1 MTDVNRLWI
10 LLAWVVLGG
19 LLGGCSQVENRTSV
33 GADGVVKKSI
43 TISENMAGAMGGVEM
58 TAESLRA
65 KLKLPGDDWEFDD
78 LSDEDEVKIRVSKV
92 FDSLESAAV
101 DFELAVSEDQ
111 SVLGRSEFLVGDDGA
126 EFVERYAM
134 KVPLPADEVEAEIV
148 EGAAKLREAWTIG
161 ELTDAESRRLSVAGR
176 EILMNA
182 VFGPS
187 EPLFP
192 ILVSSPGRF
201 EREVRL
207 RCFEPMTELFL
218 SVDGVS
224 EEETRGMVLS
234 FFKVL
239 DTEEEF
245 GGTAPKIE
253 MGNEEEEKTET
264 TYSIQVVF
272 SSPNLVE
279 GNGRFDVFQG
289 EYFWDFYSMR
299 LETSPI
305 EMRVKFRR

>member
-1 MTDVNRLWI
+1 MSVVKRNWI

-19 LLGGCSQVENRTSV
+19 LLGGCSQVENRTAV

-43 TISENMAGAMGGVEM
+43 TITENMAGAMGGADI

-65 KLKLPGDDWEFDD
+65 KLMLPGDDWEFED

-101 DFELAVSEDQ
+101 DFELAVSEEQ
-111 SVLGRSEFLVGDDGA
+111 AVLGRSEFLVGDDGA
-126 EFVERYAM
+126 EFVERYSM
-134 KVPLPADEVEAEIV
+134 KVPLPADEVESEIAK
-148 EGAAKLREAWTIG
+148 GAARLRQAWTIG
-161 ELTDAESRRLSVAGR
+161 ELTDAESQRLSVAGR

-224 EEETRGMVLS
+224 EDEARGLVLS
-234 FFKVL
+234 FFKAL

-245 GGTAPKIE
+245 GGAAPEIE
-253 MGNEEEEKTET
+253 MGSEEEEETET

-272 SSPNLVE
+272 SSPNMVE
-279 GNGRFDVFQG
+279 GNGRYDVFQG

-305 EMRVKFRR
+305 EMRVRFRR

>member
-1 MTDVNRLWI
+1 MCVNRIWI
-10 LLAWVVLGG
+10 LMLWVVLGG

-43 TISENMAGAMGGVEM
+43 TISENMMGAMGGGEI

-65 KLKLPGDDWEFDD
+65 KLKLSGDDWEFED

-101 DFELAVSEDQ
+101 DFELAVSDEQ
-111 SVLGRSEFLVGDDGA
+111 AVLGRSEFLVGSEGA

-134 KVPLPADEVEAEIV
+134 KVPVPADELNAEI
-148 EGAAKLREAWTIG
+148 EKGAARLRQAWTVG
-161 ELTDAESRRLSVAGR
+161 DLNDAESRRLAIGAR

-224 EEETRGMVLS
+224 EDEARGTVLS

-245 GGTAPKIE
+245 GGAAPEIE
-253 MGNEEEEKTET
+253 MGNEEEEETES

-272 SSPNLVE
+272 SSPKMVE

-299 LETSPI
+299 LETSPV